1 MQSEQTKR
9 GNEMVVKELG
19 DILQEQMMAGA
30 DVAFDAVMKV
40 KYLLAM
46 ESELRNI
53 QGGDAI
59 SR

>member
-1 MQSEQTKR
+1 
-9 GNEMVVKELG
+9 MVVNELG